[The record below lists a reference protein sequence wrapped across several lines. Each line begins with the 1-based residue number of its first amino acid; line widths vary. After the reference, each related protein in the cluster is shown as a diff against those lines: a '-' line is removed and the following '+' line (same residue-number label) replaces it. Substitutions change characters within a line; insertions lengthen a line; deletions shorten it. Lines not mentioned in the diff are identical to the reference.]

1 MLNMLKSMIN
11 EKKSFMESSQQDA
24 LIMEDN
30 EALDDSIVLNEEP
43 DEIPEE
49 NKPEEKPETTPAEQP
64 AEPLPEPI
72 GAQTGE
78 PAKLGD
84 DDLLSQEIDLG
95 TNTPKD
101 TLPVPPAGASDAV
114 VDDNLL
120 DQPIDSGFGAEPT
133 PTATDVEDILDQPID
148 NPDPVNNPAANG
160 PAEDSGSGDI
170 LSEPIEDEGDIQ
182 KPVDSQQEESSD
194 ILNQSIDDSNP
205 VNESVDFKNMSAED
219 LEAWMTKKV
228 DAMGQAHKNLV
239 KLYNTPRSTAHD
251 QEVTKNLKISDA
263 IENEM
268 AKAQKEFADKEVFN
282 KISDKVLS
290 AAEKKFNESSEA
302 SFNDILNQPM
312 TEAITLGG
320 EAEATPAEGGEA
332 APDADQGSDNV
343 VTQAVKDK
351 VEEINTPADDT
362 TGGEEGGEEGEVE
375 TLANETEGQKALQ
388 KKLSNLTKE
397 IENIKS
403 FVVDN
408 LQ

>member
-133 PTATDVEDILDQPID
+133 PTSTDVEDILDQPID

-194 ILNQSIDDSNP
+194 ILNQ
-205 VNESVDFKNMSAED
+205 
-219 LEAWMTKKV
+219 
-228 DAMGQAHKNLV
+228 
-239 KLYNTPRSTAHD
+239 
-251 QEVTKNLKISDA
+251 
-263 IENEM
+263 
-268 AKAQKEFADKEVFN
+268 
-282 KISDKVLS
+282 
-290 AAEKKFNESSEA
+290 
-302 SFNDILNQPM
+302 PM

-320 EAEATPAEGGEA
+320 ETEATPAEGGEA